1 MPATDLSAKPVEEI
15 ASQLPAMSIEE
26 VFAMMRQ
33 LEIAS
38 EEADVAGRDQV
49 LSRIALVE
57 EEIERRF
64 PGQVLAPY
72 RDWKK
77 NDPLLQI

>member
-15 ASQLPAMSIEE
+15 ASQLSAMSIEE